1 MEKLK
6 KWLIDH
12 KQTII
17 IALAVLVGGYYMY
30 LTNVS
35 RVFDINETYCVSDDY
50 SMIVMEFED
59 GTLSTYLLNPDID
72 TIAVR
77 TDYKVR
83 YRTFAKDFLG
93 NFWSDDGIEPLGLRG
108 SDIAGRLSA
117 VCVGSAVWS
126 VDEEMTYYNRSDI
139 QDMEEANDTSYS
151 FSSLFALKEGVLRV
165 YDYAALDFQKV
176 DDIPAIEAEI
186 MRLIDS
192 LCPPEF

>member
-1 MEKLK
+1 MKKLK

-17 IALAVLVGGYYMY
+17 IALVALVGGYYMY

-35 RVFDINETYCVSDDY
+35 KVFHLNDTYYASDDY
-50 SMIVMEFED
+50 FTVVMEFEGD
-59 GTLSTYLLNPDID
+59 TLSTYLISPSSD

-77 TDYKVR
+77 TDYQVS
-83 YRTFAKDFLG
+83 YRTFTEDILG

-108 SDIAGRLSA
+108 SDIAGRLYA
-117 VCVGSAVWS
+117 KCIGSAVWTI
-126 VDEEMTYYNRSDI
+126 DEEIAYYDRNNI
-139 QDMEEANDTSYS
+139 HEMEESKDTSYS
-151 FSSLFALKEGVLRV
+151 FGSRFALKEDTLRV
-165 YDYAALDFQKV
+165 YDYAALDFRIV
-176 DDIPAIEAEI
+176 ENMSTVEAEI